1 MSEYFGIGCD
11 SATEWNYENSL
22 VASSAGSS
30 AGTMRRHFW
39 ENLRHSG
46 SSNQPWSRDLSLD
59 QGWWEG
65 LLPDRMLILDR
76 LIDFSDGLI
85 LFIWQKVVG
94 SCSIYLL
101 TGEVRASVYSSPVIC
116 PESNQSVLTPLHWN
130 PSLGWKPPVFIEK
143 KQTNIPSLISVWL
156 HTFCCRRADDK
167 RAWRIDN
174 NQLPSQHVA
183 TQI

>member
-1 MSEYFGIGCD
+1 MK
-11 SATEWNYENSL
+11 TRWL
-22 VASSAGSS
+22 
-30 AGTMRRHFW
+30 RHQQVHQQEQW
-39 ENLRHSG
+39 DVISGKTIRHSG
-46 SSNQPWSRDLSLD
+46 SRNQPWSGDLSLD
-59 QGWWEG
+59 QSWWER
-65 LLPDRMLILDR
+65 LLPDRVFNLDR

-101 TGEVRASVYSSPVIC
+101 TGEVRASVCSSPVIC
-116 PESNQSVLTPLHWN
+116 PKSNQSVLTPLHWN
-130 PSLGWKPPVFIEK
+130 PSLGWKTPVFIK
-143 KQTNIPSLISVWL
+143 KKKKTNIPSLISVCGLFKL

-167 RAWRIDN
+167 WAWRIDN